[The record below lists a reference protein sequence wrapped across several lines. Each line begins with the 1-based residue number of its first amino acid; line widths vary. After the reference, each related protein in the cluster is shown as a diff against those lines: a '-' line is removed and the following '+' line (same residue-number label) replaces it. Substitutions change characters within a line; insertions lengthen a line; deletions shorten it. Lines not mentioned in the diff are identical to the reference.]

1 MRGKMPPLYMVL
13 SASCFSPQV
22 SVANLA
28 SAFIRAVHFL
38 GVCIMWYLKFS
49 LLSIM
54 IHRCLMLLTCSTGL
68 LFKCMDTSLFS
79 LLLFLVTTITLD
91 FYSLKVLLLSFAQF
105 DTFLI
110 SMFAT
115 FSASRT
121 VSSLTAISKSLVV
134 IRFPNS
140 RLSNELYW
148 MFQKPGPQHDPCE

>member
-1 MRGKMPPLYMVL
+1 
-13 SASCFSPQV
+13 
-22 SVANLA
+22 
-28 SAFIRAVHFL
+28 
-38 GVCIMWYLKFS
+38 
-49 LLSIM
+49 
-54 IHRCLMLLTCSTGL
+54 MLLTCSTGL

-121 VSSLTAISKSLVV
+121 VSSLTAISKSSATAIALV
-134 IRFPNS
+134 RFPNS
-140 RLSNELYW
+140 RLINELY
-148 MFQKPGPQHDPCE
+148 